1 MAGDG
6 GDGRMYVLLL
16 FITVLLRLALIR
28 RRSRF
33 QQRLRLLTIREEER
47 TIRSNKRR
55 REECYFQLRRKFRKK
70 KIVWAFERPLF
81 WFEHMVLIH
90 YVNN

>member
-1 MAGDG
+1 MMGDG

-16 FITVLLRLALIR
+16 FITVSMRLALIR
-28 RRSRF
+28 RRGRF
-33 QQRLRLLTIREEER
+33 QQRLRLLTI
-47 TIRSNKRR
+47 ISNKRR

-81 WFEHMVLIH
+81 WFEHMVLNH

>member
-6 GDGRMYVLLL
+6 GQGRMYVLPI
-16 FITVLLRLALIR
+16 FITAFMRLALIR

-33 QQRLRLLTIREEER
+33 QQRLRLLTIR
-47 TIRSNKRR
+47 SNKRR
-55 REECYFQLRRKFRKK
+55 TEECYSQLQRKFRKK
-70 KIVWAFERPLF
+70 KIAWAFERPLF
-81 WFEHMVLIH
+81 WFEHMSLNH

>member
-1 MAGDG
+1 MMGDG

-16 FITVLLRLALIR
+16 FITVSMRLALIR
-28 RRSRF
+28 RRGRF
-33 QQRLRLLTIREEER
+33 QQRLRLLKI
-47 TIRSNKRR
+47 ISNKRR
-55 REECYFQLRRKFRKK
+55 REECYFQLRRKFRKE

-81 WFEHMVLIH
+81 LFQHMVLNH

>member
-6 GDGRMYVLLL
+6 GDGRMYALLV
-16 FITVLLRLALIR
+16 FITVFMQLALIR

-33 QQRLRLLTIREEER
+33 QQRLRLLP
-47 TIRSNKRR
+47 IRSDERR
-55 REECYFQLRRKFRKK
+55 TEECYFQLWRKFRKK

-81 WFEHMVLIH
+81 WFEHMVLNH